1 MKEIRIYLRS
11 NELSDD
17 KLYELDKLLTQL
29 FNTKDIV
36 ITTDKVKEVADV

>member
-17 KLYELDKLLTQL
+17 KLYELDRLLTQL

-36 ITTDKVKEVADV
+36 VTTDEVKEVE

>member
-17 KLYELDKLLTQL
+17 KLYELDKLLTKL

-36 ITTDKVKEVADV
+36 VTTDEVKEVE

>member
-17 KLYELDKLLTQL
+17 KLYELDKFLTQL

-36 ITTDKVKEVADV
+36 VTTDDIQVVE

>member
-36 ITTDKVKEVADV
+36 ITTDEVQEVE

>member
-17 KLYELDKLLTQL
+17 KFYELDKLLTQL

-36 ITTDKVKEVADV
+36 VTTDEVKEVE

>member
-36 ITTDKVKEVADV
+36 VTTDEVQEVE

>member
-11 NELSDD
+11 NELSED
-17 KLYELDKLLTQL
+17 KLYELDKLLAQL

-36 ITTDKVKEVADV
+36 ITTDEVSEVE

>member
-36 ITTDKVKEVADV
+36 ITTDEIKEIE

>member
-36 ITTDKVKEVADV
+36 VTTDEVQECENE

>member
-17 KLYELDKLLTQL
+17 KLYELDKFLTQL
-29 FNTKDIV
+29 FDTTDIV
-36 ITTDKVKEVADV
+36 VTTDEVKEVE

>member
-29 FNTKDIV
+29 FNTEDIV
-36 ITTDKVKEVADV
+36 VTTDEVQECE

>member
-1 MKEIRIYLRS
+1 MREIRIYLRS
-11 NELSDD
+11 NELSDY

-36 ITTDKVKEVADV
+36 ITTDEVKEEE

>member
-36 ITTDKVKEVADV
+36 VTTDEVKEVE